1 MARTQLRLEQLTGS
15 LGAAA
20 GSKRIDDQLGSE
32 QTGSIAADSML
43 GIISNMASAIK
54 RIHGHDSFS
63 EANSGVFKGN
73 QTFEADVTIDG
84 SLSVLGTTTTIDT
97 TNLVIEDRI
106 IYLGSGSTGANQ
118 VSAIAFASGSST
130 ADEALVFGPKGEE
143 NVLAAAR
150 RDVEAGT
157 TTNYNNLF
165 DTLVPIRAS
174 EFQLGD
180 ALTAITQVSN
190 NLVVSASATN
200 RIYLQTA
207 GNDRQEGVSFST
219 GSADPGNIFLDIFK
233 NGDNPTL
240 QFDDRGAAG
249 AQTVIDVT
257 KGGGLLV
264 SGSFLDLQS
273 TPNGDAQN
281 PAELR
286 FYSGSN
292 YTALKAGKNPGNQIF
307 SLPSADGAASQV
319 LVTDGNGNLSFSNT
333 PISTTS
339 GKSVAKAAATL
350 AANTTHV
357 VTAAFDGA
365 NELSDKFQTIPNTD
379 ITGSLNVKL
388 LDIFGEPD
396 EIERIDVFV
405 NGQLLLSGN
414 NNGNVA
420 DGADYLFGAP
430 PADGKLSMKFAF
442 DLESDDILTII
453 TK

>member
-15 LGAAA
+15 LGVN
-20 GSKRIDDQLGSE
+20 GNINDQLGSRS
-32 QTGSIAADSML
+32 TGSIDSNSVL
-43 GIISNMASAIK
+43 GIVNNMASAIK

-63 EANSGVFKGN
+63 EANSGVFKGD
-73 QTFEADVTIDG
+73 QTFENDVTIDG

-97 TNLVIEDRI
+97 ANLVIEDRI
-106 IYLGSGSTGANQ
+106 IYLGSGSTGTNQ

-130 ADEALVFGPKGEE
+130 SDEALVFGPKGEE

-165 DTLVPIRAS
+165 DNLVPIRAS
-174 EFQLGD
+174 EFQIGD
-180 ALTAITQVSN
+180 ALTAITKASN
-190 NLVVSASATN
+190 DLVVSASN
-200 RIYLQTA
+200 QGRLFLQTKGGA
-207 GNDRQEGVSFST
+207 EAEGVSFTT
-219 GSADPGNIFLDIFK
+219 GSADGQNAFLNIFK
-233 NGDNPTL
+233 NGNNPTL
-240 QFDDRGAAG
+240 SFDDRGVLNS
-249 AQTVIDVT
+249 QTVIDVT

-264 SGSFLDLQS
+264 SGSMLKLQHS
-273 TPNGDAQN
+273 PGADERNA
-281 PAELR
+281 AELR
-286 FYSGSN
+286 FYSGSSF
-292 YTALKAGKNPGNQIF
+292 TALRAGQVSSNTTF
-307 SLPSADGAASQV
+307 TLPTLDGSNNQV
-319 LVTDGNGNLSFSNT
+319 LVTDGSGNLSFSNT

-339 GKSVAKAAATL
+339 GKSVAKAVTNL

-357 VTAAFDGA
+357 VTAAYDGV
-365 NELSDKFQTIPNTD
+365 ELSTKFNTIPNTD

-396 EIERIDVFV
+396 EVERIDVFV

-414 NNGNVA
+414 DGGNVA
-420 DGADYLFGAP
+420 AGADYLFGDGTS
-430 PADGKLSMKFAF
+430 DGKLSMKFAF